1 MSLFSDTNNEDT
13 NYDTPIYTVTT
24 KVPIIFYDETYESRA
39 MLKSL
44 RNIPSTKIKKI
55 RVTEIQLYNKERYY
69 YELPVTTKGK
79 EINDIHTIDLY
90 KTNFPDYYAYKYS
103 IPYTYTYG
111 THGVKGVTQTKKEEI
126 VRTSI
131 FYTKDQYGKFNKM
144 LTKSNHKESEIK
156 SIKKY
161 KENNEYYDPRE
172 YYEDTEY
179 IMVFKF
185 ENDEWDNP
193 EQYLNHMNELEEE
206 IRIYNEHKE
215 KRKEQKKQ
223 KRKEYRNTFN
233 SGILGPVQTGRY
245 DLFGNSLYG
254 GKKTKKHLK
263 KKNTKK
269 QIKKIK
275 AKKSKKHKITKKYI
289 K

>member
-1 MSLFSDTNNEDT
+1 MSSFSDTNHEYT
-13 NYDTPIYTVTT
+13 NYDEPIYTVTT
-24 KVPIIFYDETYESRA
+24 KIPIISYDETYESRA
-39 MLKSL
+39 MLKSF
-44 RNIPSTKIKKI
+44 RNLPLTKSKKI
-55 RVTEIQLYNKERYY
+55 RVRKIQLYNKERYY

-79 EINDIHTIDLY
+79 EINNINTIDLY
-90 KTNFPDYYAYKYS
+90 KTDFPDYYAY
-103 IPYTYTYG
+103 IYTPG
-111 THGVKGVTQTKKEEI
+111 TSGKLKKEEI

-131 FYTKDQYGKFNKM
+131 FYTKDQNGKFNKM
-144 LTKSNHKESEIK
+144 LTKSNHKESKIK
-156 SIKKY
+156 SIDNY
-161 KENNEYYDPRE
+161 KDKEYYE
-172 YYEDTEY
+172 YYEYTNYSEDTEY

-185 ENDEWDNP
+185 ENDEWNNP

-215 KRKEQKKQ
+215 KRNEQKKQ
-223 KRKEYRNTFN
+223 KRKEYRHTFN
-233 SGILGPVQTGRY
+233 SGILGPVATGRY

>member
-1 MSLFSDTNNEDT
+1 MSSFFNTNNEDT
-13 NYDTPIYTVTT
+13 HYDTPIYTVTT
-24 KVPIIFYDETYESRA
+24 EIPIISYDETYESRA
-39 MLKSL
+39 MFKSL
-44 RNIPSTKIKKI
+44 RNIPLTKSKKI
-55 RVTEIQLYNKERYY
+55 HVRKIQLYNIERYY

-79 EINDIHTIDLY
+79 EINNIHSIDLY
-90 KTNFPDYYAYKYS
+90 KTDFPDYYAY
-103 IPYTYTYG
+103 IYTPG
-111 THGVKGVTQTKKEEI
+111 TSGQLKKEEI

-131 FYTKDQYGKFNKM
+131 FYTKDKNVKFNKM

-156 SIKKY
+156 SIKD
-161 KENNEYYDPRE
+161 KENYEYYDFTN
-172 YYEDTEY
+172 YYEDTGY

-193 EQYLNHMNELEEE
+193 EEYLNHMNELEEQ
-206 IRIYNEHKE
+206 IKIYNEHKE

-223 KRKEYRNTFN
+223 KRKEYLDTFN
-233 SGILGPVQTGRY
+233 SGVLGPVQTGRF
-245 DLFGNSLYG
+245 DLFGNPLYG

-269 QIKKIK
+269 QIKKRK
-275 AKKSKKHKITKKYI
+275 VNKSRKHKSTKKYI